1 MFFYIRT
8 SNTHTLR
15 LMVVSCSNPLL
26 LLIMR
31 IIKHTLIRDKSHVLH
46 TLLKQPPLHKYNLFA
61 TVSHKLLF
69 KHNYVEFYDN
79 DRNGQPPVTLCHI
92 NQNQTYI
99 LWNFC
104 ASLSDNAICI
114 GILFVH
120 YIVGNIRPPFTLKN
134 FTKPGLVIVHV
145 SFDRHIFAEDKDT

>member
-1 MFFYIRT
+1 MTNPMFCIHCW
-8 SNTHTLR
+8 N
-15 LMVVSCSNPLL
+15 
-26 LLIMR
+26 
-31 IIKHTLIRDKSHVLH
+31 LH
-46 TLLKQPPLHKYNLFA
+46 LYKYNLFA

-79 DRNGQPPVTLCHI
+79 DQWSAAYDYALCYI

-104 ASLSDNAICI
+104 APRSDNAICI

-120 YIVGNIRPPFTLKN
+120 YNNVGYSATVCAEKFYQTRDGHRSHEFRPTPYRVKILDPNILYLN
-134 FTKPGLVIVHV
+134 
-145 SFDRHIFAEDKDT
+145 AN

>member
-1 MFFYIRT
+1 
-8 SNTHTLR
+8 
-15 LMVVSCSNPLL
+15 
-26 LLIMR
+26 MR
-31 IIKHTLIRDKSHVLH
+31 IMKHTLVRDKSHVL
-46 TLLKQPPLHKYNLFA
+46 LKHPPLYKYNLFA

-79 DRNGQPPVTLCHI
+79 DQWSAACDSALYVI
-92 NQNQTYI
+92 FNQNQTYI

-120 YIVGNIRPPFTLKN
+120 YIQRWL
-134 FTKPGLVIVHV
+134 
-145 SFDRHIFAEDKDT
+145 FDHRLR